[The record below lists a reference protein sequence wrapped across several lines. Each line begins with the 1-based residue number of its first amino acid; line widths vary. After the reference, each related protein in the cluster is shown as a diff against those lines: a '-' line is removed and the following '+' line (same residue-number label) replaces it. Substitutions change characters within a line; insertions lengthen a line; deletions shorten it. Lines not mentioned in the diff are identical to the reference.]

1 MRLYVEYVESRR
13 SVADKGISLNAN
25 WNNHTNGGI
34 QMAIIFAAREI
45 AEAAVEKE
53 KQRKGFY
60 AAVYELST
68 NKEMKELFQFLTE
81 EEDKHV
87 AAFVRLRDNLPV
99 EIHSEE
105 YNEDMEAYMDSVI
118 DDRLYSHINSKEFVQ
133 KALNAKD
140 VFRLAIGFEKD
151 AILYFREF
159 LPFLS
164 ESDRKVVEELI
175 EQEKGHI
182 RKLADLQQRMTE

>member
-1 MRLYVEYVESRR
+1 
-13 SVADKGISLNAN
+13 
-25 WNNHTNGGI
+25 
-34 QMAIIFAAREI
+34 MAIIFSAREI

-53 KQRKGFY
+53 IKRKGFY
-60 AAVYELST
+60 ATVYELST
-68 NKEMKELFQFLTE
+68 NKDMKDLFQFLTE
-81 EEDKHV
+81 EEDRHV
-87 AAFVRLRDNLPV
+87 AAFVKLRDNLPA
-99 EIHSEE
+99 EIQPEE

-118 DDRLYSHINSKEFVQ
+118 DDRLYSHIDSKEFVQ
-133 KALNAKD
+133 KALNARD

-159 LPFLS
+159 LPFLT

-182 RKLADLQQRMTE
+182 RKLADLQKRITE